1 MFQGESDGQIAPAE
15 GDGGGGS
22 QGGEVGP
29 GGEAP
34 HQEIHRGVPTFT
46 L

>member
-15 GDGGGGS
+15 GDGSGGR

-34 HQEIHRGVPTFT
+34 HQALHRGVSVIA

>member
-1 MFQGESDGQIAPAE
+1 MLQGESDGEIAPAE
-15 GDGGGGS
+15 GDGGGGRPC
-22 QGGEVGP
+22 GEVGP
-29 GGEAP
+29 GSEAP